1 MTGRLRQVA
10 PLLFALV
17 FAIGLLGSPGSPV
30 SPASVRA
37 ATPDLTIVSDARYDV
52 QPTQKRVRVTLALH
66 LTNHLKDT
74 TTKRYYFD
82 QAFLA
87 VLPGASG
94 FKLTGASGT
103 PAVSVSKRSAN
114 ATILRLTLGSRLFS
128 GKSADYTLRFDLV
141 DTGGAATRDLRIGD
155 SLASFPVWAYASD
168 STPGSTV
175 TVVFPAGYQTSVEAG
190 KIQAPTTDSTGRT
203 IYRAGPLATPLT
215 FFAYLVADR
224 PGAYVERSLS
234 TTVADVAVPL
244 TIRAWADDPAWS
256 KRVGNLVKEALPTMG
271 EAIGLP
277 WPRTDTLVVQEAV
290 SRSTGGYAGL
300 FDPSQGLVEV
310 AYYADDLVVLHEA
323 AHGWFNGSLL
333 ADRWAN
339 EAFASYYGV
348 QIGKVLKVPV
358 AGDALTAELRKSAIP
373 LNAWGAVGKESTAVE
388 DYAYAA
394 TLVLADAIAERAG
407 KAGLQA
413 VWADASAHVGAY
425 QPPELRAKPAPAAV
439 GAIQTS
445 ATTAVAGTG
454 AGSGAA
460 ASATVPPTA
469 LETVDSPPDW
479 RALLDLLEADT
490 PATYDDLWRTWVT
503 RDEDAPLLADRAAA
517 RAEYDKVLERLD
529 KWHLPRQVRD
539 ALRAWQFK
547 DATTLLDDAGT
558 VLAQRKKIETAA
570 LAAALNAPSTLQD
583 AFEDGDGFADALDE
597 ATAEAAAIA
606 RYSAAAK
613 ARPVAPDLVTQLG
626 LWGSTPEASL
636 ADARTA
642 FAAGDL
648 GASAVAAEAAR
659 SVWTTAPD
667 VGQGRLVSV
676 TALTLA
682 VIAAFVLLGLTLRGR
697 RRRRRSQAL
706 FASTM
711 SRPVS
716 RMMARPMEPGERWRL
731 QHPASD
737 APGGASGP
745 LADTLGAEADSDA
758 TQPYATLAATP
769 EEPPSG
775 AVPDEHDAGAGS
787 G

>member
-1 MTGRLRQVA
+1 MTGRLRPVA
-10 PLLFALV
+10 PLTFALV
-17 FAIGLLGSPGSPV
+17 FAIGLLGSPVSPV

-52 QPTQKRVRVTLALH
+52 QPTQKRVRVTATLH
-66 LTNHLKDT
+66 LTNHLTDS

-87 VLPGASG
+87 VLPGASA
-94 FKLTGASGT
+94 FKLTGPTGT
-103 PAVSVSKRSAN
+103 AAVSVSKRSAN
-114 ATILRLTLGSRLFS
+114 ATILRLALGSRLFS

-141 DTGGAATRDLRIGD
+141 DTGGALTRDLRIGD
-155 SLASFPVWAYASD
+155 SLASFPVWAYATD

-175 TVVFPAGYQTSVEAG
+175 SVIFPAGYQTSVEAG
-190 KIQAPTTDSTGRT
+190 KIPMPTTDSTGRT
-203 IYRAGPLATPLT
+203 VYRTGRLATPLT

-234 TTVADVAVPL
+234 TTIRAVAVPL
-244 TIRAWADDPAWS
+244 TIRAWADDPTWG

-323 AHGWFNGSLL
+323 AHGWFNGALL

-394 TLVLADAIAERAG
+394 TLVLADAIAKRAG
-407 KAGLQA
+407 TDGLRA

-425 QPPELRAKPAPAAV
+425 QPPKSR
-439 GAIQTS
+439 S
-445 ATTAVAGTG
+445 A
-454 AGSGAA
+454 GAA
-460 ASATVPPTA
+460 AQPTTP
-469 LETVDSPPDW
+469 ETVDSPPDW
-479 RALLDLLEADT
+479 RALLDLLEAET

-503 RDEDAPLLADRAAA
+503 RGQDLPLLAARAAA
-517 RAEYDKVLERLD
+517 RTEYDAVLTTAGDWR
-529 KWHLPRQVRD
+529 LPRQIRD
-539 ALRAWQFK
+539 ALRAWQFG
-547 DATTLLDDAGT
+547 DATTLLDDAGK
-558 VLAQRKKIETAA
+558 VLVQRKAIETAA
-570 LAAALNAPSTLQD
+570 AAAGLTPPSTLKD
-583 AFEDGDGFADALDE
+583 AFEDGNGFADALD
-597 ATAEAAAIA
+597 AASAETAAIA
-606 RYSAAAK
+606 RYSAAAT
-613 ARPVAPDLVTQLG
+613 AEPVAPDLVTQIG
-626 LWGSTPEASL
+626 LWGSTPKASL

-648 GASAVAAEAAR
+648 AGSAVAADAAR

-676 TALTLA
+676 AALALA

-697 RRRRRSQAL
+697 RRRRRSQAV

-711 SRPVS
+711 SRPLS
-716 RMMARPMEPGERWRL
+716 RMMARPMEPGERWRVDRRT
-731 QHPASD
+731 SG
-737 APGGASGP
+737 APGGTSGAA
-745 LADTLGAEADSDA
+745 ADADADPR
-758 TQPYATLAATP
+758 QPYATLAATP

-775 AVPDEHDAGAGS
+775 AVPDEQDAGAGS